1 MVVTAVVLLSSS
13 FCMGSSLPP
22 PVSSQ
27 FISHGFDDSGCF
39 IRGSSVSLFVVVV
52 DVIDGRMSSVDV
64 GSVATDAARG
74 FLFLFTLS
82 RSSFSLYVS

>member
-1 MVVTAVVLLSSS
+1 
-13 FCMGSSLPP
+13 MGSSLPP
-22 PVSSQ
+22 TVSSQ
-27 FISHGFDDSGCF
+27 FISLGLDDSGCF
-39 IRGSSVSLFVVVV
+39 IRGSSVSLFVVVVVV